1 MRILALLLL
10 ASLVVAADRTPRVTI
25 DGNDGDWDYPGA
37 NDPASFGELDGDGN
51 GKVSSTEWKAGREQ
65 LGRAIKE
72 TRAAALDAHDN
83 DGSGKL
89 SRVEAAEAKPR
100 FASLWQQTR
109 ALALAANDADGDGK
123 LTGKEVD
130 PLVNRAGQLFARVGA
145 RVDADRNRTL
155 TAAEVEGAVRA
166 VIEGK
171 RTLFSICDVNNDG
184 QLSQRE
190 AAIAFDL
197 LPALAGP

>member
-1 MRILALLLL
+1 MRIIPLLILAGL
-10 ASLVVAADRTPRVTI
+10 AVAADRTPRVTI
-25 DGNDGDWDYPGA
+25 GDSDGAWDFPGA
-37 NDPASFGELDGDGN
+37 NDPASFGELDGNGD

-65 LGRAIKE
+65 LMRAIKE
-72 TRAAALDAHDN
+72 TRAAALDAHDR
-83 DGSGKL
+83 DDSGKL

-130 PLVNRAGQLFARVGA
+130 PLVTRAGHLFARVGA
-145 RVDADRNRTL
+145 RVDADHNRTL
-155 TAAEVEGAVRA
+155 TPSEVETAVRA
-166 VIEGK
+166 VIEGR